1 MTRNDVLN
9 GLRNLTTEEQIQWM
23 FGFGYELTVAA
34 RGAYTVG
41 ELDGDAARLMGF
53 NELQHQVYGRSR
65 QLRCGEEWTL
75 ESFLDS
81 LIEKAKLYKI
91 EGDVGSAIQFSLK
104 NIAS

>member
-9 GLRNLTTEEQIQWM
+9 SLRNLATDKQLHWM
-23 FGFGYELTVAA
+23 FDFGYQLTVAA

-65 QLRCGEEWTL
+65 QLCRGEEWTL
-75 ESFLDS
+75 ESFVDS
-81 LIEKAKLYKI
+81 LIEKAKIYKI
-91 EGDVGSAIQFSLK
+91 EGELGSAIQASLRT
-104 NIAS
+104 